1 MVNVALVKNL
11 NTAVCS
17 TDLEEKPAGNTEKE
31 IKMYKLTITQTREE
45 KKTNGDGI
53 FELHDDVIFYG
64 SNIMAIVCIVE
75 KLESLISDG
84 VSYRIE
90 KTEEFTNV
98 VR

>member
-1 MVNVALVKNL
+1 MVNVALVKSL

-17 TDLEEKPAGNTEKE
+17 TDLEEKPAVNTEKE
-31 IKMYKLTITQTREE
+31 KKMYKLTITQKREE
-45 KKTNGDGI
+45 NTENNGV
-53 FELHDDVIFYG
+53 FELNDDVKFYG
-64 SNIMAIVCIVE
+64 SNIMDIVCIVE
-75 KLESLISDG
+75 KLESLFSEG